1 MTTSLMGGLER
12 MLQLE
17 QLKQIMKANRKRF
30 RKYGKEGKPKT
41 YLQAV
46 SDKDDCQYITK
57 IINNYM
63 A

>member
-1 MTTSLMGGLER
+1 MTTPLMGGLEK

-30 RKYGKEGKPKT
+30 RKYGKEGTKT

-46 SDKDDCQYITK
+46 SDKNEGQYITK